1 MNRKFGVVLEE
12 LKKLP
17 KMTSTTINRLGRV
30 ASEFVSD
37 DDFFRATK
45 GELMRTWSKIAPE
58 SPRGL
63 GQTFFD
69 AFSKAKALWTSDEV
83 GTEAARPADPLGRQ
97 VTQEL
102 LLWMASFMES
112 NSVEQMPIG
121 HLLDIWDQVQEAKK

>member
-1 MNRKFGVVLEE
+1 MALEE
-12 LKKLP
+12 LGKAP
-17 KMTSTTINRLGRV
+17 GMTSTTLNRLGRV
-30 ASEFVSD
+30 ASEFVSE

-45 GELMRTWSKIAPE
+45 GELMRTWTKIAPE

-69 AFSKAKALWTSDEV
+69 AYEKAKALWRSAEV
-83 GTEAARPADPLGRQ
+83 GKAAERPADPLGRQ

-121 HLLDIWDQVQEAKK
+121 RLLDIWDQVQEARK